1 MPPSAG
7 MSFPPLKPGCAV
19 DEDRIPI
26 SRLTQAGYCLRRAA
40 LLENEQIWIESADTA
55 KGRMEHERVHTARVE
70 KRSDCIRLYE
80 YPIYSEQLQLSG
92 KCDCIEAFPDES
104 GCQIPASNQPVRLYP
119 VEYKHGKVR
128 SEAEY
133 EIQLCAQA
141 ICLEEMFHT
150 SIPEGALFYIS
161 SHRRLPVLFTEELR
175 SRVVELA
182 QALKEIRLC
191 CTIPPAEQSA
201 KCLRCS
207 LREYCLPELRQSAE
221 NYCKSLRAEAM
232 KVELD

>member
-7 MSFPPLKPGCAV
+7 MSFPPPKPGCAV

-26 SRLTQAGYCLRRAA
+26 SRLTQAGCCLRRAA

-55 KGRMEHERVHTARVE
+55 KGRMEHERVHNARVE

-119 VEYKHGKVR
+119 VE
-128 SEAEY
+128 
-133 EIQLCAQA
+133 
-141 ICLEEMFHT
+141 
-150 SIPEGALFYIS
+150 
-161 SHRRLPVLFTEELR
+161 
-175 SRVVELA
+175 
-182 QALKEIRLC
+182 
-191 CTIPPAEQSA
+191 
-201 KCLRCS
+201 
-207 LREYCLPELRQSAE
+207 
-221 NYCKSLRAEAM
+221 
-232 KVELD
+232 

>member
-1 MPPSAG
+1 MRRSAG
-7 MSFPPLKPGCAV
+7 TSFRRPKPGSAV
-19 DEDRIPI
+19 DEERISI

-80 YPIYSEQLQLSG
+80 YPVCSERLQLSG
-92 KCDCIEAFPDES
+92 KCDCIEAIPEVG
-104 GCQIPASNQPVRLYP
+104 GCRIPASDRPVRLYP

-128 SEAEY
+128 SEEEY

-150 SIPEGALFYIS
+150 KIPEGALFYIS
-161 SHRRLPVLFTEELR
+161 SHRRLPVSFTEALR
-175 SRVVELA
+175 ARVTQLA
-182 QALKEIRLC
+182 QDLKDIRQHH
-191 CTIPPAEQSA
+191 TIPTAELSA
-201 KCLRCS
+201 KCSRCS

-232 KVELD
+232 RVELE